1 MLRTIPMLRRKS
13 AATLLILLLMLAQFS
28 CRGLLGD
35 KGAETGTTAGGRPA
49 PHFKPGFNL
58 FTPEQDIELGRRS
71 AQQIAQQVP
80 LLRDERINGYVSQLG
95 KRLAAKAPGFP
106 FTYQF
111 AVIATREINAFALP
125 GGYIFVNAG
134 TLAAAK
140 NEGELAGVI
149 AHEISHVALRHG
161 TNQASK
167 AYVAQRGI
175 DILRTIAGGS
185 RNADEIITAIG
196 GTGANMVFLK
206 FGRTAETQA
215 DVEGTHVMADA
226 GYDPRD
232 MANFFKTLQA
242 RGGQRTPELLSDH
255 PDPGNRIATINQEM
269 SKIRLSQNPIRNS
282 NEFQQARA
290 LLTGG
295 GQEGALN
302 STGEPTRT
310 GPRDPNDNDAG
321 ARPPAPSA
329 SMREFQ
335 ARDGSFAINYPD
347 NWDALTTDEVQM
359 IFAPRGAY
367 GQKDEAVFVTH
378 GLFVGAVAPSSNDLE
393 TANSQFI
400 QQQIEMNPDFRVAR
414 APQAINFGGRRGY
427 ATVVGGP
434 SAITGVVE
442 IDVIY
447 TTATSDGKLFYLI
460 TMAPE
465 DEFETYRPTF
475 EQIIASLRLAG

>member
-1 MLRTIPMLRRKS
+1 MLRRKS
-13 AATLLILLLMLAQFS
+13 AALLLIFLLTMTQFS
-28 CRGLLGD
+28 CRSLLGD
-35 KGAETGTTAGGRPA
+35 RSAESGKTASGRPA

-80 LLRDERINGYVSQLG
+80 LLREERINGYVQQLG

-111 AVIATREINAFALP
+111 AVIATKEINAFALP

-134 TLAAAK
+134 TLVAAK

-167 AYVAQRGI
+167 AYVAERGI

-185 RNADEIITAIG
+185 QSADEIIQTIG
-196 GTGANMVFLK
+196 GAGANMVFLK

-215 DVEGTHVMADA
+215 DIEGAHIMADS

-232 MANFFKTLQA
+232 MANFFKTLQEKS
-242 RGGQRTPELLSDH
+242 RGQRVPEMLSDH
-255 PDPGNRIATINQEM
+255 PDPGNRIESINREM
-269 SKIRLSQNPIRNS
+269 AKLRLSQNPIHNS
-282 NEFQQARA
+282 NEFQQAKA

-295 GQEGALN
+295 GGAGALN
-302 STGEPTRT
+302 STSQPTRT
-310 GPRDPNDNDAG
+310 GPSDPGDNKAG
-321 ARPPAPSA
+321 ARPPAPSP
-329 SMREFQ
+329 SLREFQ
-335 ARDGSFAINYPD
+335 SPDGAFALRYPD
-347 NWDALTTDEVQM
+347 NWDVVTADNVQM
-359 IFAPRGAY
+359 IFAPPGAY
-367 GQKDEAVFVTH
+367 GQKDDAVFVTH
-378 GLFVGAVAPSSNDLE
+378 GLFVGAVAPPSNDLE
-393 TANSQFI
+393 TANRQFI
-400 QQQIEMNPDFRVAR
+400 QQQIEMNPDFRVLR
-414 APQAINFGGRRGY
+414 APEAINFGGRRGY

-434 SAITGVVE
+434 SAITGVME
-442 IDVIY
+442 IDIIH

-460 TMAPE
+460 AMAPE
-465 DEFETYRPTF
+465 DEFEAYRQTF
-475 EQIIASLRLAG
+475 EQLIASLRLAG

>member
-1 MLRTIPMLRRKS
+1 MISPVDEGERVPLSGGILDIYESLLMLRTTPMLRRKS
-13 AATLLILLLMLAQFS
+13 AATLLILLLMLAQLS

-35 KGAETGTTAGGRPA
+35 RGAETGTTAGGRPA

-58 FTPEQDIELGRRS
+58 FTPEQDIELGRKS

-95 KRLAAKAPGFP
+95 KRLAAKVPGFP

-111 AVIATREINAFALP
+111 AVIATKEINAFALP

-269 SKIRLSQNPIRNS
+269 TKLRLSQNPIHNS
-282 NEFQQARA
+282 KEFEQAKA

-295 GQEGALN
+295 GQGGALN

-310 GPRDPNDNDAG
+310 GPRDPSDNDAG

-378 GLFVGAVAPSSNDLE
+378 GLFVGAVAPSSTD
-393 TANSQFI
+393 
-400 QQQIEMNPDFRVAR
+400 
-414 APQAINFGGRRGY
+414 
-427 ATVVGGP
+427 
-434 SAITGVVE
+434 
-442 IDVIY
+442 
-447 TTATSDGKLFYLI
+447 
-460 TMAPE
+460 
-465 DEFETYRPTF
+465 
-475 EQIIASLRLAG
+475 